1 MHAQNRTTLDRDGE
15 YISFLLRVASTFV
28 QYIVWSPARSPSVFG
43 TFLPCFRHRVYL
55 LCVCCLHM
63 YHVQKTNHHWGIPGP
78 WYTLVFGSLPLTAAM
93 DARIRPSTTC
103 TAYSSSLYSVLST
116 RFPRFFDVFRF
127 RCRTRS
133 MYHLQQTSN
142 GCGNLQISYVAHVP
156 LTAVTCVRP
165 SLACTR

>member
-1 MHAQNRTTLDRDGE
+1 MESIFRFCCAWLRHSCSILCGLRHD
-15 YISFLLRVASTFV
+15 LRVFS
-28 QYIVWSPARSPSVFG
+28 ARFSRVFDIACTYYVFAVCTCTTYRRQTIIG
-43 TFLPCFRHRVYL
+43 VYQ
-55 LCVCCLHM
+55 V
-63 YHVQKTNHHWGIPGP
+63 GP